1 MDVIRVIGTATTI
14 AVLTL
19 GTLWLICKAIDSLGK
34 WIERRKK

>member
-19 GTLWLICKAIDSLGK
+19 GALWLICKALDRLGQRL
-34 WIERRKK
+34 ERRKK